1 MKFPQQNINQSET
14 GIVDKK
20 LSVELYVMVENISKS
35 NKWKRVAVVFSTLLA
50 STLKAMWSSTGNSEK
65 YLTKTVH
72 SYWN

>member
-20 LSVELYVMVENISKS
+20 LSVELYVMMENISKS

-50 STLKAMWSSTGNSEK
+50 STLKAM
-65 YLTKTVH
+65 
-72 SYWN
+72 